1 MSIAEQNV
9 KPPIIGCV
17 IFSAPKMTVK
27 NRCNINTKCIRK
39 KYDVSIHYLNSPR
52 ARILKASI
60 FLKTINVLTLKKY
73 VLCTSFFFT

>member
-1 MSIAEQNV
+1 MNIAEQNV

-39 KYDVSIHYLNSPR
+39 RYDVSIHYLNSPR
-52 ARILKASI
+52 ARF
-60 FLKTINVLTLKKY
+60 FLKTINVLTLNKY